1 MYSLYTNEVTD
12 YLKPAGICHSFLRNT
27 NVLAHAHE
35 ACASDVRVRIKCLL
49 RCLSELQHGVR
60 SGITNPETKSVPCL
74 RSTFTRRSSLFF
86 IPLVR
91 LETLRRKQISWQ
103 RSPDYRFPEWTG
115 LQPTRRKPLRSSKAC
130 QLYFAGPLKDKSE
143 EEQVSYLLI
152 WSGEEGIELVSTW
165 SLTTDEKKKLS
176 TYWEKFEDFMVL
188 RSNFRLARYKLRTL
202 KQEAGESFDSF
213 LKKVRILVNE
223 CKFTNPDEH
232 IIDTLIFGSNNP
244 RVQSKLLEYDASL
257 TLNKAVSIART
268 QEATSNQLQD
278 IRGSQITTVDAL
290 QHGRNTQHMNTP
302 PAQGT
307 QGERCGNCGTFH
319 DPPRRSCPA
328 YGTKCDACGK
338 FGHWRSVCRFR
349 PRAKTRDKQH
359 RPQVVHAIDT
369 TEPNTNCPTVQHID
383 VPHTLDTPQLYLHS
397 LYIDSVVKRDT
408 QALLQIEVDSGQSTM
423 PLLCKID
430 TGAEGNV
437 IPVNT
442 YKQLY
447 PQSAYSPDG
456 APLGLCPSNTTITAF
471 GGHTIQHCGTCK
483 LNLSHNGHSKP
494 YPFHVVNTTGPT
506 ILGLPTC
513 RDMKLVTLNYS
524 LTTATSPGATKSTPK
539 PSCNADA
546 KKELL
551 IQYEDCFKG
560 VGCFPG
566 EFHITLDPT
575 VPPVIHPPRR
585 VPEALRE
592 PLKKELD
599 ALVQQGIIIKVD
611 EPTD

>member
-1 MYSLYTNEVTD
+1 MAALAGLPIPRMDWSSTDAPQALKKFKSL
-12 YLKPAGICHSFLRNT
+12 
-27 NVLAHAHE
+27 
-35 ACASDVRVRIKCLL
+35 
-49 RCLSELQHGVR
+49 
-60 SGITNPETKSVPCL
+60 
-74 RSTFTRRSSLFF
+74 
-86 IPLVR
+86 
-91 LETLRRKQISWQ
+91 
-103 RSPDYRFPEWTG
+103 
-115 LQPTRRKPLRSSKAC
+115 C

-176 TYWEKFEDFMVL
+176 TYWEKFEDFVAP

-202 KQEAGESFDSF
+202 KQEAGESVDSF

-338 FGHWRSVCRFR
+338 FGHWRSVCRSR

-359 RPQVVHAIDT
+359 RPQVVQAIDT
-369 TEPNTNCPTVQHID
+369 TEPNTDCPTVQSID
-383 VPHTLDTPQLYLHS
+383 IPHTLDSPAT
-397 LYIDSVVKRDT
+397 VF
-408 QALLQIEVDSGQSTM
+408 
-423 PLLCKID
+423 PLLIYRQCCRK
-430 TGAEGNV
+430 
-437 IPVNT
+437 
-442 YKQLY
+442 
-447 PQSAYSPDG
+447 
-456 APLGLCPSNTTITAF
+456 
-471 GGHTIQHCGTCK
+471 
-483 LNLSHNGHSKP
+483 GHSS
-494 YPFHVVNTTGPT
+494 
-506 ILGLPTC
+506 
-513 RDMKLVTLNYS
+513 LVTDRSGRRSEHYA
-524 LTTATSPGATKSTPK
+524 LTVQNRHRSRGKCH
-539 PSCNADA
+539 SC
-546 KKELL
+546 
-551 IQYEDCFKG
+551 Q
-560 VGCFPG
+560 
-566 EFHITLDPT
+566 HI
-575 VPPVIHPPRR
+575 
-585 VPEALRE
+585 
-592 PLKKELD
+592 
-599 ALVQQGIIIKVD
+599 
-611 EPTD
+611 